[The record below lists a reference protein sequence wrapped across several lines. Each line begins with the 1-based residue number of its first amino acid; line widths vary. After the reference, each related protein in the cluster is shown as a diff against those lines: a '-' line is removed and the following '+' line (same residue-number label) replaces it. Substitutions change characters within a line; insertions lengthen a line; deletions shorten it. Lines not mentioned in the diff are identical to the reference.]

1 MPLMTTNSLLY
12 QCHRQMMTMLS
23 HKKTVPTSLPNKVV
37 NKDLPLKNHQHHL
50 QAPILME
57 IMTILM
63 NTTMNMTMNMTTVMI
78 KKLMMKI
85 ITTIITTLLTMII
98 P

>member
-1 MPLMTTNSLLY
+1 
-12 QCHRQMMTMLS
+12 MTMLS

-63 NTTMNMTMNMTTVMI
+63 IMIKKLMTTIMMIKLMTTIKKLMTTIMI